1 MAAQSPPLAGRVA
14 IVTGSSRGIGRAIAI
29 HLAELGA
36 RVVVNYTTK
45 SSDADL
51 VAAEING
58 LPGVTGNGPRAIV
71 VQANVS
77 EPRSRATMRK
87 GWGVGR
93 LQEKRKGESKLS
105 WKRAFESPVHI
116 LVNSAGVLD
125 PKYPSIANTSVE
137 DFDRTFRYAAD
148 CSLIRIFVFTINSRN
163 VSKLVRIFV
172 FTLRDP

>member
-105 WKRAFESPVHI
+105 WSREGLRV
-116 LVNSAGVLD
+116 AGS
-125 PKYPSIANTSVE
+125 YSG
-137 DFDRTFRYAAD
+137 
-148 CSLIRIFVFTINSRN
+148 
-163 VSKLVRIFV
+163 
-172 FTLRDP
+172 